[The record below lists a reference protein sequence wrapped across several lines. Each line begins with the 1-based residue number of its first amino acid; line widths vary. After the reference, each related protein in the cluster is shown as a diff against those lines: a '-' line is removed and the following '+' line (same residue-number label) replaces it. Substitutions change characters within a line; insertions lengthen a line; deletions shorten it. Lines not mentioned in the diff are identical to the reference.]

1 MILSTPLLGA
11 LRCFDVAARHCNF
24 THASAELHLTPS
36 AVSQQIRQL
45 EQHLGQPLFIRQARG
60 LALTPFGLRLQE
72 ITSEPLSRLAQG
84 IETLRHANDPLQVTC
99 SSSFAM
105 LWLMPRLPSLHRS
118 HPELEIKLIAEFQSV
133 DRQGMQASGTHCA
146 IRYDPV
152 AYHDLQAVDLMPE
165 MLIPVASPRY
175 LTSHDSLDTPTPQL
189 AGHTLL
195 HDANAWGGAS
205 PGVEWQLWL
214 DEVWGA
220 AVEQLAAGQQQF
232 NLSTLA
238 LAAARNHQGV
248 AMGRAA
254 LISEDL
260 EAGTLV
266 AAHPHRV
273 RSSARYVFLSAHGQ
287 DPRVKVLLDWLTEE
301 CRQFQAGLGQPSLA
315 SY

>member
-1 MILSTPLLGA
+1 MTLSTPLLGA

-24 THASAELHLTPS
+24 THASTELHLTPS

-45 EQHLGQPLFIRQARG
+45 EQNLGQALFVRQARG
-60 LALTPFGLRLQE
+60 LALTPFGLRLQQV
-72 ITSEPLSRLAQG
+72 TSEPLSRLAQG
-84 IETLRHANDPLQVTC
+84 IEALRHAADPLQVTC

-105 LWLMPRLPSLHRS
+105 LWLMPRLPRLHRS

-133 DRQGMQASGTHCA
+133 DRHGLQASGTHCA
-146 IRYDPV
+146 IRYDPM
-152 AYHDLQAVDLMPE
+152 AYRDLQAVDLMPE
-165 MLIPVASPRY
+165 MLMPVASPGY
-175 LTSHDSLDTPTPQL
+175 LASHGSLDTPAQL

-195 HDANAWGGAS
+195 HDANAWDDAA

-220 AVEQLAAGQQQF
+220 APGQPAAGQQHF

-260 EAGTLV
+260 QAGTLV
-266 AAHPHRV
+266 AAHPRQI
-273 RSSARYVFLSAHGQ
+273 RSSARYVFLSTHGQ
-287 DPRVKVLLDWLTEE
+287 DPRVKVLLDWLIEE
-301 CRQFQAGLGQPSLA
+301 CHQFQATA
-315 SY
+315 